1 MPRRRQPGQH
11 IYSVYVDTIGEDGA
25 LSTSHIYFGNSKFAA
40 QVKLAQAITDNP
52 HAYRVDL
59 RMDMRLLV
67 RVKIERPG

>member
-11 IYSVYVDTIGEDGA
+11 IYSVYVDIIREDGT
-25 LSTSHIYFGNSKFAA
+25 LSMEHVYFGNSKFAA
-40 QVKLAQAITDNP
+40 QMKLVQAITDNP

-67 RVKIERPG
+67 RVKIERSG